1 MESRNPVFGR
11 SEEFARGGYATF
23 DTRTPSSD
31 DLQGMY
37 DAPSATRRNTARM
50 TIDDVV
56 IRTASLF
63 GVLLVTAI
71 AVFAL
76 FDTSDPALFPVIIG
90 GAIVGLVLSLVISF
104 SKKIRPPL
112 MFAYAVAEGLFV
124 GGISLVF
131 ESSYNGIVTQ
141 AILGTLGAFTAML
154 VLYKTGVVKN
164 SPKFT
169 KTLMI
174 AGAATSPSADQPGR
188 LAGQWQQRLQQPVR
202 LADRRLR
209 RGAGLVLPG
218 ARLRL
223 RRAGHPQ
230 RSAPGVLLDR
240 RVRPRGHAG
249 LAVHRDPAPARD
261 PARRRLI
268 SLIHR

>member
-1 MESRNPVFGR
+1 MESKNPVFGR
-11 SEEFARGGYATF
+11 SDEFARGGYATF

-37 DAPSATRRNTARM
+37 DAPSQARRNTARM

-76 FDTSDPALFPVIIG
+76 FEANDPILFPVVIG

-124 GGISLVF
+124 GGISLIF
-131 ESSYNGIVTQ
+131 NTQYDGIVTQ

-174 AGAATSPSADQPGR
+174 AGAGYLAFGLINLVVSLVSGNSAYNSPFGWLIAAFGVA
-188 LAGQWQQRLQQPVR
+188 LASFFLVLDFDFVEQGIRNGLPQEYSWT
-202 LADRRLR
+202 A
-209 RGAGLVLPG
+209 AFGLVVTLVWLYIEI
-218 ARLRL
+218 LRL
-223 RRAGHPQ
+223 LAI
-230 RSAPGVLLDR
+230 L
-240 RVRPRGHAG
+240 RG
-249 LAVHRDPAPARD
+249 DD
-261 PARRRLI
+261 
-268 SLIHR
+268 